1 MISNIKLFFLKRFER
16 LGYKVSKQ
24 TDFDTLVDSSR
35 LSNNYRLLIE
45 EYRSKLNGVESLV
58 DFNRDLDFLDFLF
71 EHKNSSTSQISQDLM
86 VLYVL
91 NKKKN
96 GFFVEFGATD
106 GKGKSNTYILE
117 KEFGWTGILCEPS
130 KKWHTKLSSN
140 RNCKIDHRCVWSA
153 SKEDLLFCDTKNAEF
168 SSINQFVNFDIHKLD
183 RVNSYYV
190 QSVSLND
197 LLAEHQAPNYID
209 YLSVDTEGSEYDIL
223 KVVDFDRYSFG
234 VISVE
239 HNFTPNREL
248 IASLL
253 ISKGY
258 KNVYSTYSQFDDWY
272 VLDRVEES
280 LGFRV

>member
-1 MISNIKLFFLKRFER
+1 MISSIKLFFLKRFER
-16 LGYKVSKQ
+16 LGYKVPKQ
-24 TDFDTLVDSSR
+24 TDFDTLVDYSR

-45 EYRSKLNGVESLV
+45 EYRSKPNGFESLG
-58 DFNRDLDFLDFLF
+58 DFNRDLDFLDFLY
-71 EHKNSSTSQISQDLM
+71 EQKNSSTSQINQDLM

-130 KKWHTKLSSN
+130 KKWHAKLANN
-140 RNCKIDHRCVWSA
+140 RICKIDYRCVWSV
-153 SKEDLLFCDTKNAEF
+153 SNQDLLFCETKNAEYSR
-168 SSINQFVNFDIHKLD
+168 SSHFFNFALHKRDL
-183 RVNSYYV
+183 VKSYNV
-190 QSVSLND
+190 KSVSLND

-209 YLSVDTEGSEYDIL
+209 YLSVDTEGSEFEIL
-223 KVVDFDRYSFG
+223 KSVDFSKYSFG

-248 IASLL
+248 TARLL
-253 ISKGY
+253 ISNGY
-258 KNVYSTYSQFDDWY
+258 KNVYSTFSQFDDWY
-272 VLDRVEES
+272 VLDRV
-280 LGFRV
+280 